1 MSECYLNLG
10 ASTTRYGIHDPLL
23 LVQLYWVFGVY
34 QHVAEGDQWMK
45 DHLDAQL
52 CAGIENCSYLR
63 MDCMD
68 ITLFMRIYRASNNL
82 K

>member
-10 ASTTRYGIHDPLL
+10 ASTTRYGVYNPLL

-45 DHLDAQL
+45 DHLDVQL
-52 CAGIENCSYLR
+52 CVDPSHCLR
-63 MDCMD
+63 ESMDVG
-68 ITLFMRIYRASNNL
+68 
-82 K
+82 